1 MINRVDLNPQTVQ
14 NYNNY
19 NSGNRVEQKSSVEES
34 GQVDRVAQLKSQIE
48 KGEYQL
54 DMVATAQKIL
64 QETIF

>member
-14 NYNNY
+14 NYSY
-19 NSGNRVEQKSSVEES
+19 SNSGNRVEQKSSTEES

-48 KGEYQL
+48 SGEYRL
-54 DMVATAQKIL
+54 DMVATAQKFL